1 MASDLKD
8 FFLASPMQGN
18 EYMKIHIK
26 NMPQDIIDTYNLQDV
41 VTPDGYVYIKIK
53 KGMYGLKQAAVLAY
67 NNLVNN
73 LRQHGYAPIPQTVGL
88 WKHKT
93 LPTTFCLC
101 VDDFGIKY
109 FKKEHADHLLN
120 ALKTKYK
127 ISVDWNGTN
136 YCGLTLKWNYALG
149 YVDVSMPGYIPR
161 LLG

>member
-1 MASDLKD
+1 MD
-8 FFLASPMQGN
+8 GN
-18 EYMKIHIK
+18 EYIKIHIK
-26 NMPQDIIDTYNLQDV
+26 NIPQDIIDTYNLQNI

-53 KGMYGLKQAAVLAY
+53 KGMYRLKQAAVLAY

-73 LRQHGYAPIPQTVGL
+73 LREHGYAPIPQTVGL

-101 VDDFGIKY
+101 FDNFGIKY

-127 ISVDWNGTN
+127 ILVDWNGTN
-136 YCGLTLKWNYALG
+136 YCGLTLK
-149 YVDVSMPGYIPR
+149 
-161 LLG
+161 